1 MMKDN
6 ARVIFPPPLI
16 FLGALLLGFGLNWG
30 LSLPRRPEPPWS
42 FALGA
47 PLVVLALLLGVSA
60 IRVLR
65 AARTNVNPYKPSTA
79 VVTSGPYR
87 WTRNPIYTAMV
98 LLYLGLALLLGA
110 LGPLMLLVPVLAMV
124 RFGVIAR
131 EELYLS
137 QRFGEEYRSYAARVR
152 RWV

>member
-1 MMKDN
+1 MKDTPG
-6 ARVIFPPPLI
+6 VIFPPPLI
-16 FLGALLLGFGLNWG
+16 FLGGLLLGFGLNWG
-30 LSLPRRPEPPWS
+30 LSLPRLPEPPWS

-47 PLVVLALLLGVSA
+47 PLVVLALLLGFSA
-60 IRVLR
+60 VRVLR
-65 AARTNVNPYKPSTA
+65 GARTNINPYKPSTA

-87 WTRNPIYTAMV
+87 WTRNPIYVSMV
-98 LLYLGLALLLGA
+98 LSYLGLALLFGA
-110 LGPLMLLVPVLAMV
+110 LGPLMLLVPVLTVM

-137 QRFGEEYRSYAARVR
+137 QRFGEEYRSYTARVR